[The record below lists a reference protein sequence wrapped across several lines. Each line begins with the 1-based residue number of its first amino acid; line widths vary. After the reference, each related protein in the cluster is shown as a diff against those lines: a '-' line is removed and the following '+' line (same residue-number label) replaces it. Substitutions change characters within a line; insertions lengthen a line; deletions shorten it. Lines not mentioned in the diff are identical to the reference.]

1 MPGFRPFLIMLAF
14 LLSSCR
20 PAGFDAQAW
29 LPPEN
34 PGLLNTLPPNQ
45 ELAQATAVGPGAWN
59 APEDIAVDGAGRVY
73 AGTLQGRVQRLAE
86 DGTAQVVAEFPGQ
99 VLGLDFDASG
109 NLYVCVD
116 KNGLWRL
123 DPSGRKEL
131 VVDTHAGKKLGLLDD
146 VKVGADG
153 GVYFTEASNKYTM
166 RTYLR
171 DILEGVETGRLLR
184 YDPVS
189 KTTTVLLDKLGF
201 ANGVTVAT
209 DASYV
214 LVAETSRY
222 RIRKYWLSGPE
233 AGKNEVLLENLPGF
247 PDGLSRVVDGKIWV
261 AFIAPRNDLLD
272 TLHPKPFLKNILAG
286 LPAGLLPKDK
296 PYGLI
301 ASMTET
307 GQWLQSLHDPIGQV
321 VPGISSVETQG
332 EKLWLGSL
340 EGKALY
346 SITPKPLSSK

>member
-1 MPGFRPFLIMLAF
+1 MPGFRLVPIMMMVLV
-14 LLSSCR
+14 SGCR
-20 PAGFDAQAW
+20 PTGFDAQAW

-34 PGLLNTLPPNQ
+34 PGLLKTLPPNQ
-45 ELAQATAVGPGAWN
+45 DLAQATAVGAGAWD

-86 DGTAQVVAEFPGQ
+86 DGEAQVIAEFPGQ
-99 VLGLDFDASG
+99 VLGLDFDANG

-116 KNGLWRL
+116 RNGLWRL
-123 DPSGRKEL
+123 DPNGRKEL
-131 VVDTHAGKKLGLLDD
+131 VVNSHAGKKLGLLDD
-146 VKVGADG
+146 VKVGPDG
-153 GVYFTEASNKYTM
+153 LVYFTEASSKYTM

-184 YDPVS
+184 YDPAS
-189 KTTTVLLDKLGF
+189 KTTVVLLDGLGF
-201 ANGVTVAT
+201 ANGLTVAN

-233 AGKNEVLLENLPGF
+233 SGKNVVLLDNLPGF
-247 PDGLSRVVDGKIWV
+247 PDGLSRMVDGKIWV
-261 AFIAPRNDLLD
+261 AFIAPRNALLD
-272 TLHPKPFLKNILAG
+272 KLHPKPFMKNILAG
-286 LPAGLLPKDK
+286 MPAGLLPKDK

-321 VPGISSVETQG
+321 VPAISSVETQG

-346 SITPKPLSSK
+346 SITPKALLK

>member
-1 MPGFRPFLIMLAF
+1 MPGFRPFLIVLVVLANG
-14 LLSSCR
+14 CR

-34 PGLLNTLPPNQ
+34 PGLLKTLPPNQ
-45 ELAQATAVGPGAWN
+45 ELAQATAVGAGAWD
-59 APEDIAVDGAGRVY
+59 APEDIAVDDAGRVY
-73 AGTLQGRVQRLAE
+73 AGTLQGRVQRLSE
-86 DGTAQVVAEFPGQ
+86 SGEAQVLAEFPGQ
-99 VLGLDFDASG
+99 VLGLDFDANG

-116 KNGLWRL
+116 NNGLWRL
-123 DPSGRKEL
+123 QPDGRKEL
-131 VVDTHAGKKLGLLDD
+131 VVDAHAGKKLGLLDD

-153 GVYFTEASNKYTM
+153 MVYFTEASNKYSM

-184 YDPVS
+184 YDPVQ

-209 DASYV
+209 DASYA

-222 RIRKYWLSGPE
+222 RLRKVWLTGPD
-233 AGKNEVLLENLPGF
+233 AGKNVIFMDNLPGF
-247 PDGLSRVVDGKIWV
+247 PDGLSRIVGGTIWV

-272 TLHPKPFLKNILAG
+272 TLHRKPFVKNILAG

-346 SITPKPLSSK
+346 SITPKAVLK

>member
-1 MPGFRPFLIMLAF
+1 
-14 LLSSCR
+14 
-20 PAGFDAQAW
+20 
-29 LPPEN
+29 
-34 PGLLNTLPPNQ
+34 
-45 ELAQATAVGPGAWN
+45 
-59 APEDIAVDGAGRVY
+59 
-73 AGTLQGRVQRLAE
+73 
-86 DGTAQVVAEFPGQ
+86 
-99 VLGLDFDASG
+99 
-109 NLYVCVD
+109 
-116 KNGLWRL
+116 
-123 DPSGRKEL
+123 
-131 VVDTHAGKKLGLLDD
+131 
-146 VKVGADG
+146 
-153 GVYFTEASNKYTM
+153 M

-233 AGKNEVLLENLPGF
+233 AGKNEVLLDNLPGF

-321 VPGISSVETQG
+321 VPAISSVETQG

-340 EGKALY
+340 EGQALY
-346 SITPKPLSSK
+346 SITPKLLSK